1 MKPITL
7 LLGFALLNFNFARTD
22 TLFFSEE
29 SISYFKKIALRKS
42 QHTEIS
48 TWKKDIKVF
57 IHPGNKEP
65 IFLKTDPALQYE
77 YRELEKELDLVL
89 NEIND
94 LISTIQL
101 TRVTKLEEANLEVYM
116 GSVDGCK
123 LMDASTRSA
132 LAKNWAIQH
141 CQLSTDNKEIVHGF
155 VFLDFYR
162 TPNIRVKK
170 RLLRKKITQ
179 SLGLFNDADEIKESI
194 FFYGYSEQMNFLPI
208 DKELINILYNH
219 PDVYAQFPCKSNL
232 VDWMSNPETVI
243 EVKTNP
249 IQDEL
254 IVHVSEHYLNE
265 TIKLYNQQGQVVY
278 FQQIETPDI
287 IIPSTELSSGFYFLQ
302 VKNQKSIKVLKN

>member
-65 IFLKTDPALQYE
+65 IFLKTDPALQHE
-77 YRELEKELDLVL
+77 YKELEKELDLVL
-89 NEIND
+89 NELND

-219 PDVYAQFPCKSNL
+219 PDVYTQFPCKSNL
-232 VDWMSNPETVI
+232 IDWMSNPETVI